1 MPSPRENGGIFR
13 KGTVNEWNLSTSGNG
28 NYVAR
33 SRIIT
38 VASPESLPV
47 RRLVQD
53 AKSVNRVIDVSC
65 GKKTKSVI
73 LTDSEH
79 ASSPRWRRTRWQKR

>member
-1 MPSPRENGGIFR
+1 MMLIDVGF
-13 KGTVNEWNLSTSGNG
+13 G
-28 NYVAR
+28 NYVSAE
-33 SRIIT
+33 RIIT
-38 VASPESLPV
+38 VATVDSMPI

-53 AKSVNRVIDVSC
+53 AKNVGRVIDVSS

-79 ASSPRWRRTRWQKR
+79 LILSAEETEILAQKINSAKEE

>member
-1 MPSPRENGGIFR
+1 MEFID
-13 KGTVNEWNLSTSGNG
+13 VGNG

-65 GKKTKSVI
+65 GKKTKCVI

-79 ASSPRWRRTRWQKR
+79 VVLSALETDALAKALNGGADECRTDC